1 MYGVKGWDKGEHRV
15 GWRWKRK
22 LGMRTARRLRR
33 QNVKNDKDA
42 DAVEVNFLSTLGESP
57 MTEYIWRLGTKS
69 RGHIG
74 GLHG

>member
-42 DAVEVNFLSTLGESP
+42 DAVEVNF
-57 MTEYIWRLGTKS
+57 
-69 RGHIG
+69 
-74 GLHG
+74 